1 VEFYVS
7 LGTPDIGASMLDAAF
22 APTHEPLPVIYRRS
36 RRRIYAALAVFCL
49 FVISLTG
56 YSLWRSYNLEHE
68 QAEHF
73 TRELAHAVSVSLAA
87 EFGQID
93 QALLT
98 IADEAS
104 REIDLGGLNLPQLE
118 QLMIRQ
124 NSRLHALGGLTIN
137 DRSGESVLVNFTAAS
152 SKSNVADRSYFIQ
165 LRDHPESGLV
175 ISNPIKGRLTKNWVI
190 VFARRINSP
199 SSGFAG
205 NVQGFIDLTWFDGY
219 LRAVNVGADGLVS
232 LRSTD
237 FGVIARQPDDTDREI
252 QLAQRSISDEFKRA
266 HALNPDNGTYETPPN
281 PAGPR
286 RIISYTRVPEF
297 PFYVFVGQ
305 SKERLMSRW
314 YQEATAFFGIVSVF
328 IVALIGLSI
337 ITIRAWERQAIAL
350 RQEETARAASEAK
363 SSFLAHMSHEL
374 RTPLNV
380 ISNYSLLLKEELTD
394 TGQNE
399 LVEIVGRI
407 DSARGHLL
415 ALISNILDLSKI
427 EADKIDIDIHDVRL
441 GDLVH
446 QAEIA
451 ALAISSTNN
460 NQFHVTC
467 AAELESLVIT
477 TDGTR
482 MKQCLLNLI
491 SNAMKFTKDGVV
503 KLNVHRQGDQIIFDV
518 SDTGIGLTQEQAAR
532 LFQPFIQADRT
543 TTRRFGGSGLG
554 LYLTKSFV
562 TILGGTLTVESAPG
576 EGATFTLTL
585 PIKAQVG

>member
-1 VEFYVS
+1 
-7 LGTPDIGASMLDAAF
+7 
-22 APTHEPLPVIYRRS
+22 
-36 RRRIYAALAVFCL
+36 
-49 FVISLTG
+49 
-56 YSLWRSYNLEHE
+56 
-68 QAEHF
+68 
-73 TRELAHAVSVSLAA
+73 
-87 EFGQID
+87 
-93 QALLT
+93 
-98 IADEAS
+98 
-104 REIDLGGLNLPQLE
+104 
-118 QLMIRQ
+118 
-124 NSRLHALGGLTIN
+124 
-137 DRSGESVLVNFTAAS
+137 
-152 SKSNVADRSYFIQ
+152 
-165 LRDHPESGLV
+165 
-175 ISNPIKGRLTKNWVI
+175 
-190 VFARRINSP
+190 
-199 SSGFAG
+199 
-205 NVQGFIDLTWFDGY
+205 
-219 LRAVNVGADGLVS
+219 
-232 LRSTD
+232 
-237 FGVIARQPDDTDREI
+237 
-252 QLAQRSISDEFKRA
+252 
-266 HALNPDNGTYETPPN
+266 
-281 PAGPR
+281 
-286 RIISYTRVPEF
+286 
-297 PFYVFVGQ
+297 
-305 SKERLMSRW
+305 
-314 YQEATAFFGIVSVF
+314 
-328 IVALIGLSI
+328 
-337 ITIRAWERQAIAL
+337 
-350 RQEETARAASEAK
+350 
-363 SSFLAHMSHEL
+363 MSHEL